1 MVLDSIVLV
10 ITRMESGATAT
21 RIQWCANIIRRTKLR
36 GERRME
42 QQGKE

>member
-21 RIQWCANIIRRTKLR
+21 RIQWCANIRRTKLR

-42 QQGKE
+42 RQGKE